1 MKLNEIRPNE
11 RIFKEEEKKKY
22 KLKFFRKLPE
32 YEFEPNEN
40 IVTLNDKIDYILN
53 IDGNK
58 IKKNS
63 NFKLIFIILKTDKR
77 LIKEEYHFVKK

>member
-1 MKLNEIRPNE
+1 MKEHLQKKR
-11 RIFKEEEKKKY
+11 KKKH
-22 KLKFFRKLPE
+22 KLKFYRKLPE

-58 IKKNS
+58 IKKNL
-63 NFKLIFIILKTDKR
+63 NFNLKFLILKMEKR
-77 LIKEEYHFVKK
+77 LRKEEYHFVKK